1 MSEKSF
7 NILLGCTGSVA
18 TIKIPNIVRGLK
30 DEFGEKAIVRL
41 ISTKN
46 AKFFLPEDLSQVQ
59 FANFKLL
66 IYLYWLYFVAISF

>member
-30 DEFGEKAIVRL
+30 DEFGEEAIVRL

-46 AKFFLPEDLSQVQ
+46 ANFFLPEDLSQVQ
-59 FANFKLL
+59 FANLFFNFSPICLGYIL
-66 IYLYWLYFVAISF
+66 